1 MTRLSCF
8 AIVSLS
14 VLAACT
20 VKSNSTS
27 NPDAGNYD
35 GYYSE
40 KDGGGSSNSGGSG
53 DSASTGDQPKV
64 RTVTS
69 TKGAP
74 GRKGK
79 SLAARKPPVTG
90 GDKPPTRPTNP
101 TQPVGETLVFDG
113 FFPTNAPAGSIIEIV
128 GSGFGAKGQT
138 SVIIAKKRQKVLEV
152 GDGHMLVQLA
162 GDLNGPVAITTA
174 GARSKTRPKT
184 QTVKSETPFHTIALG
199 SPRTDAAHGLIANV
213 YKIAQPVTELPAADT
228 LGEPIATFAVDNLDI
243 PSTDFKG
250 AFVGADGTEVKEW
263 FAVHFRGSLNVTQA
277 GTYDLCLNAG
287 DGALLFLDQTPIV
300 DNDGVHDTTEKCE
313 SMAIEPGEYQLDVMW
328 FQATAGE
335 LGLQLTWAKDGGAK
349 APIPRA
355 NLFPPEDATSMAR
368 K

>member
-1 MTRLSCF
+1 MTRLSRF

-20 VKSNSTS
+20 VKNNSTS

-40 KDGGGSSNSGGSG
+40 VKDGGGSSGASGG
-53 DSASTGDQPKV
+53 DDASSDADKPKV

-69 TKGAP
+69 TKAAP

-90 GDKPPTRPTNP
+90 GDKPPRARP
-101 TQPVGETLVFDG
+101 QPPAGEKLAFDG
-113 FFPTNAPAGSIIEIV
+113 YFPTNAPAGSVIEIL
-128 GSGFGAKGQT
+128 GSGFGAKGQA
-138 SVIIAKKRQKVLEV
+138 SVLIGKKRQKVIEV
-152 GDGHMLVQLA
+152 GEGHMLVQLA
-162 GDLNGPVAITTA
+162 GDVSGPVVVTTA
-174 GARSKTRPKT
+174 GARSKTRSA
-184 QTVKSETPFHTIALG
+184 QTVKSETPFHTVVGLG
-199 SPRTDAAHGLIANV
+199 TPRTDASHGLLANV

-228 LGEPIATFAVDNLDI
+228 LGEPFATFGVDNLDI
-243 PSTDFKG
+243 PAGEFKG
-250 AFVGADGTEVKEW
+250 SFHGKDGEVKEW

-277 GTYDLCLNAG
+277 GNYELCLNAG
-287 DGALLFLDQTPIV
+287 DGALLFLDQTPVV

-313 SMAIEPGEYQLDVMW
+313 SIAIEPGEYQLDVMW

-335 LGLQLTWAKDGGAK
+335 LGLQLLWAKDGGAK
-349 APIPRA
+349 APIPRE
-355 NLFPPEDATSMAR
+355 NLFPPEDANTMAR